1 MFNNILVVCVGNICR
16 SPTAERLLQ
25 RYHPELKVESAGLGA
40 LVGKGADPTAISVAA
55 EHQLSLEGHCAR
67 QISRSLCR
75 NYDLIL
81 TMEKRHIERL
91 CEMAP
96 EMRGKVMLF
105 GHWDNECEIPDPY
118 RKSRETFA
126 AVYTLLERSAR
137 QWAPGIER
145 RAGIRMT
152 EKVKQHAA
160 PVTGSDEIDIGR
172 LVGTVIEAR
181 WWVIG
186 ITAVFALCAVV
197 YTFFATPIYSADA
210 LVQIEQNSGNSL
222 VQDIGSALANKPP
235 ASDAEIQLIRSRLV
249 LGKTVDD
256 LDLDIAVSKN
266 TFPIFGA
273 GWDRLMGRQ
282 NETVKVTTF
291 NRPKE
296 MADQVFTLN
305 VLDDKNYTLSSDG
318 GFSARGQAGQ
328 MLKKEGV
335 TLMVEAIHARP
346 GSEFTVT
353 KYSTLGMINQ
363 LQNSL
368 TVTENGKDAGVLS
381 LTYTGEDREQIRDIL
396 NSIARNYQEQNIERK
411 SAEASKSL
419 AFLAQQLPEVRSR
432 LDVAENKLNAFR
444 QDKDSVD
451 LPLEAKAV
459 LDSMVN
465 IDAQLNE
472 LTFKEAEISKL
483 YTKVHPAYRTLLEKR
498 QALEDEKAKLNGR
511 VTAMPKTQQEI
522 VRLTRDVESG
532 QQVYMQLL
540 NKEQEL
546 KITEASTVG
555 DVRIVDPAITQPGV
569 LKPKKGL
576 IILGAIIL
584 GLMLSIVG
592 VLLRSLFNRGIESP
606 QVLEEHGIS
615 VYASIPLSEW
625 QKARDSVKTIKGVK
639 RYKQSQLLA
648 VGNPT
653 DLAIEAIRSLRTSLH
668 FAMMQAQNN
677 VLMMTG
683 VSPSIGKTFVCANLA
698 AVISQTNKRVLLIDC
713 DMRKGY
719 THELL
724 GTNNVNGLSEILI
737 GQGDITTAA
746 KPTSIAKF
754 DLIPRGQVPP
764 NPSELLMSERFAELV
779 NWASKNYDLVL
790 IDTPPILAVTDAAIV
805 GRHVGTTLMVA
816 RYAVNTLKE
825 VETSLSRFEQNGIP
839 VKGVIL
845 NSIFRRASAY
855 QDYGYYEYEYK
866 SDAK

>member
-1 MFNNILVVCVGNICR
+1 
-16 SPTAERLLQ
+16 
-25 RYHPELKVESAGLGA
+25 
-40 LVGKGADPTAISVAA
+40 
-55 EHQLSLEGHCAR
+55 
-67 QISRSLCR
+67 
-75 NYDLIL
+75 
-81 TMEKRHIERL
+81 
-91 CEMAP
+91 
-96 EMRGKVMLF
+96 
-105 GHWDNECEIPDPY
+105 
-118 RKSRETFA
+118 
-126 AVYTLLERSAR
+126 
-137 QWAPGIER
+137 
-145 RAGIRMT
+145 MT

-186 ITAVFALCAVV
+186 ITVVFALCAVV

-498 QALEDEKAKLNGR
+498 QALEEEKAKLNGR
-511 VTAMPKTQQEI
+511 VTAMPKTS
-522 VRLTRDVESG
+522 R
-532 QQVYMQLL
+532 
-540 NKEQEL
+540 K
-546 KITEASTVG
+546 
-555 DVRIVDPAITQPGV
+555 
-569 LKPKKGL
+569 
-576 IILGAIIL
+576 
-584 GLMLSIVG
+584 LSV
-592 VLLRSLFNRGIESP
+592 
-606 QVLEEHGIS
+606 
-615 VYASIPLSEW
+615 
-625 QKARDSVKTIKGVK
+625 
-639 RYKQSQLLA
+639 
-648 VGNPT
+648 
-653 DLAIEAIRSLRTSLH
+653 
-668 FAMMQAQNN
+668 
-677 VLMMTG
+677 
-683 VSPSIGKTFVCANLA
+683 
-698 AVISQTNKRVLLIDC
+698 
-713 DMRKGY
+713 
-719 THELL
+719 
-724 GTNNVNGLSEILI
+724 
-737 GQGDITTAA
+737 
-746 KPTSIAKF
+746 
-754 DLIPRGQVPP
+754 
-764 NPSELLMSERFAELV
+764 
-779 NWASKNYDLVL
+779 
-790 IDTPPILAVTDAAIV
+790 
-805 GRHVGTTLMVA
+805 
-816 RYAVNTLKE
+816 
-825 VETSLSRFEQNGIP
+825 
-839 VKGVIL
+839 
-845 NSIFRRASAY
+845 
-855 QDYGYYEYEYK
+855 
-866 SDAK
+866 

>member
-1 MFNNILVVCVGNICR
+1 
-16 SPTAERLLQ
+16 
-25 RYHPELKVESAGLGA
+25 
-40 LVGKGADPTAISVAA
+40 
-55 EHQLSLEGHCAR
+55 
-67 QISRSLCR
+67 
-75 NYDLIL
+75 
-81 TMEKRHIERL
+81 
-91 CEMAP
+91 
-96 EMRGKVMLF
+96 
-105 GHWDNECEIPDPY
+105 
-118 RKSRETFA
+118 
-126 AVYTLLERSAR
+126 
-137 QWAPGIER
+137 
-145 RAGIRMT
+145 MT
-152 EKVKQHAA
+152 EKVKQSAA
-160 PVTGSDEIDIGR
+160 PVTGNDEIDIGR
-172 LVGTVIEAR
+172 LVATVVEAR
-181 WWVIG
+181 WWVLV
-186 ITAVFALCAVV
+186 ITTAFALCAAV
-197 YTFFATPIYSADA
+197 YTLFATPIYSADA
-210 LVQIEQNSGNSL
+210 LVQIEQNTGNSL
-222 VQDIGSALANKPP
+222 VQDIGSALSNKPP
-235 ASDAEIQLIRSRLV
+235 ASEAEIQLIQSRLV

-256 LDLDIAVSKN
+256 LNLDIAVTKD

-282 NETVKVTTF
+282 NETVNVTTF
-291 NRPKE
+291 TLPKAMNE
-296 MADQVFTLN
+296 QIFTLN
-305 VLDDKNYTLSSDG
+305 VLNDKSYQLVSDG
-318 GFSARGQAGQ
+318 GFSARGQVGK
-328 MLKKEGV
+328 LLEHDGV
-335 TLMVEAIHARP
+335 TMLVEAIHASP
-346 GSEFTVT
+346 ESQFIVS
-353 KYSTLGMINQ
+353 KFSTLGMINT
-363 LQNSL
+363 LQNNL
-368 TVTENGKDAGVLS
+368 MVTETGKDTGVLS
-381 LTYTGEDREQIRDIL
+381 LTFTGEDREQIRQIL
-396 NSIARNYQEQNIERK
+396 DSITRNYLQQNVERK
-411 SAEASKSL
+411 SEEAAKSL
-419 AFLAQQLPEVRSR
+419 AFLAKQLPEVRNR

-483 YTKVHPAYRTLLEKR
+483 FTKAHPAYRTLLEKR
-498 QALEDEKAKLNGR
+498 QALEDEKSKLNGR

-540 NKEQEL
+540 NKQQEL

-555 DVRIVDPAITQPGV
+555 DVRIVDPAIAQPGV
-569 LKPKKGL
+569 LKPKTAL
-576 IILGAIIL
+576 IILGSIIL
-584 GLMLSIVG
+584 GLMLSVVG

-606 QVLEEHGIS
+606 QALEEHGIS

-625 QKARDSVKTIKGVK
+625 QKARDNVQTIKGVK

-653 DLAIEAIRSLRTSLH
+653 DLAIEAVRSLRTSLH
-668 FAMMQAQNN
+668 FAMMQASNN
-677 VLMMTG
+677 VLMLTG

-737 GQGDITTAA
+737 GKGDISSSA
-746 KPTSIAKF
+746 KPTSIPHF

-764 NPSELLMSERFAELV
+764 NPSELLMSERFGELIA
-779 NWASKNYDLVL
+779 WASSHYDLVL

-825 VETSLSRFEQNGIP
+825 VETSLSRFEQNGIQ

-845 NSIFRRASAY
+845 NSIFRRASGY
-855 QDYGYYEYEYK
+855 QDYGYYEYEYT

>member
-1 MFNNILVVCVGNICR
+1 
-16 SPTAERLLQ
+16 
-25 RYHPELKVESAGLGA
+25 
-40 LVGKGADPTAISVAA
+40 
-55 EHQLSLEGHCAR
+55 
-67 QISRSLCR
+67 
-75 NYDLIL
+75 
-81 TMEKRHIERL
+81 
-91 CEMAP
+91 
-96 EMRGKVMLF
+96 
-105 GHWDNECEIPDPY
+105 
-118 RKSRETFA
+118 
-126 AVYTLLERSAR
+126 
-137 QWAPGIER
+137 
-145 RAGIRMT
+145 MT
-152 EKVKQHAA
+152 EKVKQSAA
-160 PVTGSDEIDIGR
+160 PVTGNDEIDIGR
-172 LVGTVIEAR
+172 LVATVVEAR
-181 WWVIG
+181 WWVLG
-186 ITAVFALCAVV
+186 ITTAFALCASV
-197 YTFFATPIYSADA
+197 YTLFATPIYSADA
-210 LVQIEQNSGNSL
+210 LVQIEQNTGNSL
-222 VQDIGSALANKPP
+222 VQDIGSALSNKPP
-235 ASDAEIQLIRSRLV
+235 ASEAEIQLIQSRLV

-256 LDLDIAVSKN
+256 LNLDIAVTKD

-273 GWDRLMGRQ
+273 GWERLMGRQ
-282 NETVKVTTF
+282 NETVNVTTF
-291 NRPKE
+291 TLPKAMNE
-296 MADQVFTLN
+296 QTFTLN
-305 VLDDKNYTLSSDG
+305 VLNDTSYQLVSDG
-318 GFSARGQAGQ
+318 GFSARGQVGKV
-328 MLKKEGV
+328 LEHDGV
-335 TLMVEAIHARP
+335 TMLVEAIHASP
-346 GSEFTVT
+346 ESQFTVS
-353 KYSTLGMINQ
+353 KFSTLGMINT
-363 LQNSL
+363 LQNNL
-368 TVTENGKDAGVLS
+368 MVTETGKDTGVLS
-381 LTYTGEDREQIRDIL
+381 LTFTGEDREQIRQIL
-396 NSIARNYQEQNIERK
+396 DSITRNYLQQNVERK
-411 SAEASKSL
+411 SEEAAKSL
-419 AFLAQQLPEVRSR
+419 AFLAKQLPEVRNR

-483 YTKVHPAYRTLLEKR
+483 FTKAHPAYRTLLEKR
-498 QALEDEKAKLNGR
+498 QALEDEKSKLNGR

-540 NKEQEL
+540 NKQQEL

-555 DVRIVDPAITQPGV
+555 DVRIVDPAIAQPGV
-569 LKPKKGL
+569 LKPKTAL
-576 IILGAIIL
+576 IILGSIIL
-584 GLMLSIVG
+584 GLMLSVVG

-606 QVLEEHGIS
+606 QALEEHGIS

-625 QKARDSVKTIKGVK
+625 QKARDNVQTIKGVK

-653 DLAIEAIRSLRTSLH
+653 DLAIEAVRSLRTSLH
-668 FAMMQAQNN
+668 FAMMQARNN
-677 VLMMTG
+677 VLMLTG

-737 GQGDITTAA
+737 GKGDISSSA
-746 KPTSIAKF
+746 KPTSIPHF

-764 NPSELLMSERFAELV
+764 NPSELLMSERFGELIA
-779 NWASKNYDLVL
+779 WASSHYDLVL

-825 VETSLSRFEQNGIP
+825 VETSLSRFEQNGIQ

-845 NSIFRRASAY
+845 NSIFRRASGY
-855 QDYGYYEYEYK
+855 QDYGYYEYEYT

>member
-1 MFNNILVVCVGNICR
+1 
-16 SPTAERLLQ
+16 
-25 RYHPELKVESAGLGA
+25 
-40 LVGKGADPTAISVAA
+40 
-55 EHQLSLEGHCAR
+55 
-67 QISRSLCR
+67 
-75 NYDLIL
+75 
-81 TMEKRHIERL
+81 
-91 CEMAP
+91 
-96 EMRGKVMLF
+96 
-105 GHWDNECEIPDPY
+105 
-118 RKSRETFA
+118 
-126 AVYTLLERSAR
+126 
-137 QWAPGIER
+137 
-145 RAGIRMT
+145 MT
-152 EKVKQHAA
+152 EKVKQSAA
-160 PVTGSDEIDIGR
+160 PVTGNDEIDIGR
-172 LVGTVIEAR
+172 LVATVVEAR
-181 WWVIG
+181 WWVLG
-186 ITAVFALCAVV
+186 ITTAFALCAAV
-197 YTFFATPIYSADA
+197 YTLFATPIYSADA
-210 LVQIEQNSGNSL
+210 LVQIEQNTGNSL
-222 VQDIGSALANKPP
+222 VQDIGSALSNKPP
-235 ASDAEIQLIRSRLV
+235 ASEAEIQLIQSRLV

-256 LDLDIAVSKN
+256 LNLDIAVTKD

-282 NETVKVTTF
+282 NETVNVTTF
-291 NRPKE
+291 TLPKAMNE
-296 MADQVFTLN
+296 QTFTLN
-305 VLDDKNYTLSSDG
+305 VLNDKSYQLVSDG
-318 GFSARGQAGQ
+318 GFSARGQVGKV
-328 MLKKEGV
+328 LEHDGV
-335 TLMVEAIHARP
+335 TMLVEAIHASP
-346 GSEFTVT
+346 ESQFTVS
-353 KYSTLGMINQ
+353 KFSTLGMINT
-363 LQNSL
+363 LQNNL
-368 TVTENGKDAGVLS
+368 MVTETGKDTGVLS
-381 LTYTGEDREQIRDIL
+381 LTFTGEDREKIRQILD
-396 NSIARNYQEQNIERK
+396 SITRNYLQQNVERK
-411 SAEASKSL
+411 SEEAAKSL
-419 AFLAQQLPEVRSR
+419 AFLAKQLPEVRNR

-483 YTKVHPAYRTLLEKR
+483 FTKAHPAYRTLLEKR
-498 QALEDEKAKLNGR
+498 QALEDEKSKLNGR

-540 NKEQEL
+540 NKQQEL

-555 DVRIVDPAITQPGV
+555 DVRIVDPAIAQPGV
-569 LKPKKGL
+569 LKPKTAL
-576 IILGAIIL
+576 IILGSIIL
-584 GLMLSIVG
+584 GLMLSVVG

-606 QVLEEHGIS
+606 QALEEHGIS

-625 QKARDSVKTIKGVK
+625 QKARDNVQTIKGVK

-653 DLAIEAIRSLRTSLH
+653 DLAIEAVRSLRTSLH
-668 FAMMQAQNN
+668 FAMMQARNN
-677 VLMMTG
+677 VLMLTG

-737 GQGDITTAA
+737 GKGDISSSA
-746 KPTSIAKF
+746 KPTSIPHF
-754 DLIPRGQVPP
+754 DLIPRGQIPP
-764 NPSELLMSERFAELV
+764 NPSELLMSERFGELIA
-779 NWASKNYDLVL
+779 WASSHYDLVL

-825 VETSLSRFEQNGIP
+825 VETSLSRFEQNGIQ

-845 NSIFRRASAY
+845 NSIFRRASGY
-855 QDYGYYEYEYK
+855 QDYGYYEYEYT